1 MALQISISAARRT
14 GLGKQAAGRLRRG
27 GQVPA
32 VLYGGKKETVA
43 LTVDPKALA
52 AILRSET
59 GHNTVFEVVTD
70 GEGGEKTAVMIVD
83 WQRDPVRGSL
93 LHVDLKRIA
102 LDQRVR
108 VKAPVRSQGE
118 ATGVKVQGGVLEL
131 VTREIELECLPGE
144 IPDHILVDVSAL
156 DIGQNLRVGDL
167 RLPAGVRVVTA
178 ADRVV
183 AHVVAVK
190 EEVAPV
196 PAEGAAEAAPAEPEV
211 AKKGKA
217 ETPAEEAA
225 PAAAG
230 KEAKEGKEARE
241 GKKKA

>member
-1 MALQISISAARRT
+1 MALPISVSAARRT
-14 GLGKQAAGRLRRG
+14 SQGKQAAGRLRRG
-27 GQVPA
+27 GRVPA
-32 VLYGGKKETVA
+32 VLYGGKKDAVA
-43 LTVDPKALA
+43 LAMDPKELA

-59 GHNTVFEVVTD
+59 GHNTVFEVVMD
-70 GEGGEKTAVMIVD
+70 GESGERTAAMIVD

-102 LDQRVR
+102 LDQRIR
-108 VKAPVRSQGE
+108 VKAPIRSRGE

-131 VTREIELECLPGE
+131 VTREVELECLPGQ
-144 IPDHILVDVSAL
+144 IPDHIVVDVSGL

-167 RLPAGVRVVTA
+167 QLPPGIKLVTA

-190 EEVAPV
+190 EEAAPA
-196 PAEGAAEAAPAEPEV
+196 PAEAAAVPAEPEV

-217 ETPAEEAA
+217 EAPAEEAPA
-225 PAAAG
+225 PAAGG
-230 KEAKEGKEARE
+230 KEAKEGK
-241 GKKKA
+241 KKA